1 LLETSFVSLLGITLG
16 LVLGLA
22 LSYQLHSWGGFSE
35 ASPFVIPW
43 FDIILVTVVAFSV
56 TLLSTLP
63 PSRAAARLAPAEAL
77 RRID

>member
-1 LLETSFVSLLGITLG
+1 
-16 LVLGLA
+16 
-22 LSYQLHSWGGFSE
+22 
-35 ASPFVIPW
+35 VI
-43 FDIILVTVVAFSV
+43 AFSV